1 VLSPKVL
8 DAVTD
13 DSQMFE
19 REPIESLVAAG
30 EVHAFFHHG
39 FWQAMDTLRDKQ
51 HLEQLWS
58 KGKAPWKTW

>member
-1 VLSPKVL
+1 L
-8 DAVTD
+8 DDVTD

-19 REPIESLVAAG
+19 REPIEALVSRN

-39 FWQAMDTLRDKQ
+39 YWQAMDTLRDKQ
-51 HLEQLWS
+51 HLDELWS